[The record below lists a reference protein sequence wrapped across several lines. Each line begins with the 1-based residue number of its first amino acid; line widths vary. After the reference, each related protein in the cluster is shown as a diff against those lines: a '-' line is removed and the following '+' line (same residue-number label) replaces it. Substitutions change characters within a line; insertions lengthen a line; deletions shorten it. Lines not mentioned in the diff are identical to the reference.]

1 MTTLGHDAA
10 RIGSSLRG
18 AFRGDVLLPGAPG
31 YDDARVLFNGAIDKR
46 PGAIAQCTTPDDVA
60 LALEAARDA
69 ELEVSVRGGGHG
81 VAGKAL
87 TDGGLTVDLRRMN
100 DVTVDADARTVR
112 VGGGATISD
121 LDNATA
127 PYGLAT
133 TGGRASTTGIGGFTL
148 GGGSGW
154 LERRFGLASDNLL
167 AVDVVT
173 ADGTAVRASADSHPD
188 LFWALHGGG
197 GNFGVATEFTFRL
210 HELPAFSVALL
221 MWPAEYGPEV
231 LRTYRDFC
239 ATAPDAVGGGFI
251 YLVGPP
257 EEFVPEHLV
266 GRLAAAVLV
275 TYAGP
280 VAECQDAAGPFLGL
294 APDGAMIADVPY
306 PAFQCM
312 LDDPPGLR
320 NYWSAEYLSAFPD
333 EAVDVFCARAPDM
346 VVPSPSM
353 HVFFP
358 QGGALARDNGMFP
371 VPWRESPYAV
381 HPFGLW
387 EDPADDTR
395 AVQWARDVCADMR
408 PWATG
413 SVYLNFIGDEGH
425 ARVVDAFGPD
435 NYRKLAEIKAEYDP
449 GNLFHL
455 NQNIRP
461 A

>member
-1 MTTLGHDAA
+1 MTTLGPDAA
-10 RIGSSLRG
+10 KLGSSLRG
-18 AFRGDVLLPGAPG
+18 TFGGDVLLPGSPG
-31 YDDARVLFNGAIDKR
+31 YDEARVVFNGAIDR
-46 PGAIAQCTTPDDVA
+46 HPGAIAQCTSPDDVA

-69 ELEVSVRGGGHG
+69 ELEVSVRCGGHG
-81 VAGKAL
+81 VSGKAL
-87 TDGGLTVDLRRMN
+87 TDGGLTIDLRRMN

-112 VGGGATISD
+112 VGGGATIGD
-121 LDNATA
+121 MDNATA

-154 LERRFGLASDNLL
+154 LERRFGLACDNLL
-167 AVDVVT
+167 AVDMVT
-173 ADGTAVRASADSHPD
+173 ADGTALRASADSHPD

-197 GNFGVATEFTFRL
+197 GNFGVATSFTFRL

-221 MWPAEYGPEV
+221 MWPAEYGPDV

-239 ATAPDAVGGGFI
+239 DTAPDAVGGGFL

-266 GRLAAAVLV
+266 GRLVAAALV
-275 TYAGP
+275 TYTGP
-280 VAECQDAAGPFLGL
+280 EAECRDVAGPFLGL
-294 APDGAMIADVPY
+294 APEGAMIAEVPY

-312 LDDPPGLR
+312 LDDPPGMR
-320 NYWSAEYLSAFPD
+320 NYWSAEYLTSFPD
-333 EAVDVFCARAPDM
+333 EAVDIFCARSPEM
-346 VVPSPSM
+346 IIPSASL

-358 QGGALARDNGMFP
+358 QGGALARDNGRFP
-371 VPWRESPYAV
+371 LPWREAPYAV
-381 HPFGLW
+381 HPFGMW

-395 AVQWARDVCADMR
+395 GVQWAHDVCADMR

-425 ARVVDAFGPD
+425 TRVVDGFGPD
-435 NYRKLAEIKAEYDP
+435 NYRRLAEIKAEYDP
-449 GNLFHL
+449 GNVFHL